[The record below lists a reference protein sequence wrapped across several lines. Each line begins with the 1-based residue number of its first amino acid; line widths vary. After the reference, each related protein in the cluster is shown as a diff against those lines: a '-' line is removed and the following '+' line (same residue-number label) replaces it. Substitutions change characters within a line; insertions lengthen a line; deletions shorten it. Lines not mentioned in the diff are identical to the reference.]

1 MAVTIQLRRD
11 TAANWT
17 SANPV
22 LAQGEFGLETDTA
35 RYKIGN
41 GSTAW
46 TSLAYSSLP
55 SNAIDTNAIDAKG
68 DLLVGTADNTV
79 GRLAVG
85 TNGQYLSA
93 DSSTATGVKWSTVDA
108 LPSQTSNSGK
118 YLTTNGTS
126 ASWAV
131 LVTDVMTDTKN
142 AALIIMDIGS

>member
-22 LAQGEFGLETDTA
+22 LAQGELGLETDTA
-35 RYKIGN
+35 RYKIGD

-46 TSLAYSSLP
+46 ASLSYSSLP
-55 SNAIDTNAIDAKG
+55 SNAINANTIDAKG

-85 TNGQYLSA
+85 ATANFVLMV
-93 DSSTATGVKWSTVDA
+93 DSSTATGLKWAAIPPSGGLSTSTEGA
-108 LPSQTSNSGK
+108 I
-118 YLTTNGTS
+118 
-126 ASWAV
+126 
-131 LVTDVMTDTKN
+131 M
-142 AALIIMDIGS
+142 IMDIGS